1 MYGKDGDDPPPLVA
15 ACGVSIHASGVYSA
29 QQITVEK
36 NSASV
41 ERVVRWAWGQ
51 GFEREQAQLRYCEK
65 GRWQSCC
72 SVCGCETN
80 SMGELCEGGS

>member
-41 ERVVRWAWGQ
+41 ERVVR
-51 GFEREQAQLRYCEK
+51 
-65 GRWQSCC
+65 
-72 SVCGCETN
+72 
-80 SMGELCEGGS
+80 